1 MISDHRFGQIIIP
14 KHPINAVKVPLKK
27 MDYPHYCHI
36 LKRMKMPFVR
46 GNEDRHFFGSFED
59 KDSLS
64 FLKFH
69 PYPSPVQPDYHLYHP
84 YPPPPGKDYAL
95 FPHRDDVPLGDP
107 CSGFMSPGG
116 DADLLPGVGKTIPNL
131 VSYSD
136 VKPQQRIPL
145 TDQELQT
152 EIKKRTTL
160 LEELNEDP
168 RWNSRKV
175 SDAAIRARL
184 GGWTSPMKVIPAK
197 SKMRGNLTTLR
208 FSFDDSKCKSEEGGA
223 PAWVSEEQK
232 VIESF
237 CKSSTQKAYEAVP
250 LDQMYPPKLDPPLT
264 TFEKKADPVSQC
276 FTLKRYEWVP
286 SISQFVGGLWDRFQT
301 RSFTSPQRPINYV
314 SPSSRTQYIPLYTG
328 YVESSNPDDR
338 DDPDGDLTSLG
349 KPRTSR
355 ILYTPTSRTANIP
368 GYIGKV
374 HFTATHP
381 ANSDIPPTTPATSS
395 AARRTLW
402 ESKEVPNYRHMG
414 PLSKMVTLVDPC
426 NSFNGMVKQTVK
438 SFKTPAL

>member
-1 MISDHRFGQIIIP
+1 
-14 KHPINAVKVPLKK
+14 
-27 MDYPHYCHI
+27 
-36 LKRMKMPFVR
+36 MPFVR

-184 GGWTSPMKVIPAK
+184 GGK
-197 SKMRGNLTTLR
+197 
-208 FSFDDSKCKSEEGGA
+208 
-223 PAWVSEEQK
+223 
-232 VIESF
+232 
-237 CKSSTQKAYEAVP
+237 
-250 LDQMYPPKLDPPLT
+250 
-264 TFEKKADPVSQC
+264 
-276 FTLKRYEWVP
+276 
-286 SISQFVGGLWDRFQT
+286 
-301 RSFTSPQRPINYV
+301 
-314 SPSSRTQYIPLYTG
+314 
-328 YVESSNPDDR
+328 
-338 DDPDGDLTSLG
+338 
-349 KPRTSR
+349 
-355 ILYTPTSRTANIP
+355 
-368 GYIGKV
+368 
-374 HFTATHP
+374 
-381 ANSDIPPTTPATSS
+381 
-395 AARRTLW
+395 
-402 ESKEVPNYRHMG
+402 
-414 PLSKMVTLVDPC
+414 
-426 NSFNGMVKQTVK
+426 
-438 SFKTPAL
+438 